1 MKYIFIISQPRS
13 GSSLLQQIINSNE
26 KVYSDIEN
34 WILLSLL
41 TEENTGLSEEGYSTF
56 KKSKNINAFIQSNN
70 LKKVYYSAV
79 RSFITNLHSKK
90 LNKKHEY
97 ILEKTPRYYHI
108 INDLF
113 SCFPNSKIIILV
125 RHPLAVLASIINY
138 NFNGKWY
145 NIFSDDRLHDLITC
159 VENINNNNTRFAIK
173 VKYEDLINNP
183 KSTLQKIFKFLN
195 LIPNTKIDEY
205 NFSFKDKKLGY
216 DKKSLLRHNRPVN
229 NYLNNWKEFY
239 NTPQLKRIGR
249 DYIKMLPNGYL
260 ITNDYDLNEINEIL
274 KKRWYEIFIPTFSFK
289 YLMQTRSKYFHT
301 LISKVYQIEK
311 IIVKLHIIIH
321 KVL

>member
-41 TEENTGLSEEGYSTF
+41 TETNTGLSEEGYSTF
-56 KKSKNINAFIQSNN
+56 KKSKNINTFIESNN
-70 LKKVYYSAV
+70 LKNDYYSAV
-79 RSFITNLHSKK
+79 RKFITDLHSHN
-90 LNKKHEY
+90 LNKGHEY

-108 INDLF
+108 VNELY
-113 SCFPNSKIIILV
+113 SCFPNSKFIFLV

-145 NIFSDDRLHDLITC
+145 NIFSSDRLHDLITC
-159 VENINNNNTRFAIK
+159 VENINNNNNNRFAIK
-173 VKYEDLINNP
+173 VKYEDLVNKP

-195 LIPNTKIDEY
+195 LTPNEKIEEY
-205 NFSFKDKKLGY
+205 NFCFKGKELGY
-216 DKKSLLRHNRPVN
+216 DKKSLLKHNRPVD
-229 NYLNNWKEFY
+229 NYQNNWKVFF

-249 DYIKMLPNGYL
+249 EYIKMLPNDYL
-260 ITNDYDLNEINEIL
+260 FSNGYDLNEINEIL
-274 KKRWYEIFIPTFSFK
+274 KKRWHEVFIPTFSFK
-289 YLMQTRSKYFHT
+289 FLNKARSKYFHMLIT
-301 LISKVYQIEK
+301 LVYQIEK
-311 IIVKLHIIIH
+311 IIVKLQLKIKSH
-321 KVL
+321 